1 MFIQDRDAGRRLFLE
16 VWRKYRDKTALQP
29 LEEIVAQVVL
39 AHPEYHGVL
48 EDEECALTSEYPVE
62 GGKTNP
68 FLHMA
73 MHVAIREQL
82 LADRPPGTIAIY
94 HARLRSLNDPHA
106 LEHRMIECLGEI
118 LWTAQRIIHCPTSRL
133 TSTACT
139 RSKRRGSVRIL
150 LL

>member
-1 MFIQDRDAGRRLFLE
+1 MFIQDRDASRRLFLE
-16 VWRKYRDKTALQP
+16 VWRKYRDKAALEP
-29 LEEIVAQVVL
+29 LEEIVAQVIL

-82 LADRPPGTIAIY
+82 LIDRPPGTIAIY
-94 HARLRSLNDPHA
+94 HARLPSLNDPHA

-118 LWTAQRIIHCPTSRL
+118 LWTAQRNNRL
-133 TSTACT
+133 PDEQAYLDCLH
-139 RSKRRGSVRIL
+139 KI
-150 LL
+150 